1 MLELDLT
8 KEHLDRQRGEV
19 RVRFVEPRFSLDSLL
34 ENDFR
39 RQMPVKRMYAALEHF
54 FAVQEAVHEMLPKY
68 ISQVERR
75 TVASYIAA
83 KVAEDIFDHHPSQL
97 PALFEQ
103 AHLDF
108 SRYGPFSV
116 IEPLEILISAV
127 SDKHH
132 THRPEDVTQAFFWWM
147 KNHALAEYAS
157 SPARLKEALDKK
169 EVTVLGK
176 KYALDFSEGDRRY
189 EGRKPSVGVV
199 DASSITI
206 DRLKEHADAAKKSQ
220 KTHAFVR
227 PDHEYIAGHEHVKES
242 FGRDAHVRANFDY
255 FSARFPARF
264 LINNYLLVGPPG
276 TGKTTLASS
285 YAEEA
290 ALSFL
295 PVSCVELGS
304 SFQHQTAGNVAAA
317 YQRARQLMEREGTKG
332 VILFFDEI
340 DQVLKRKTDG
350 TNTDSNE
357 VVSTFNELLDGL
369 KTDYHIMMLG
379 ATNRSELI
387 EPATLQRFKI
397 LYVGYPETDDGIIA
411 IHESV
416 MRKCEEYARAHN
428 PKAQLF
434 QSFSRA
440 DYGAVLAFSRV
451 NEHFK
456 SGRVIERILIG
467 AALDKDVELHMK
479 QQPYAQVTLGDVVW
493 AYQNFKPPESSDEH
507 RALQRELDKYR
518 NMLRT
523 IMANPQ
529 TIMQ

>member
-1 MLELDLT
+1 MLDIT

-19 RVRFVEPRFSLDSLL
+19 RNRFGEPRFSLDSLL

-39 RQMPVKRMYAALEHF
+39 KQMPAKKMYAALEHF
-54 FAVQEAVHEMLPKY
+54 FVVQEAVQELLPRHV
-68 ISQVERR
+68 SLAERR

-83 KVAEDIFDHHPSQL
+83 KVADDTFDHHPSQL
-97 PALFEQ
+97 PTLFE
-103 AHLDF
+103 HSRLDF
-108 SRYGPFSV
+108 SRHGPFSI
-116 IEPLEILISAV
+116 IEPLEILVSAI

-147 KNHALAEYAS
+147 KNHTLAEYAN

-169 EVTVLGK
+169 EITVLGK
-176 KYALDFSEGDRRY
+176 KYLLDFSEGDKRY
-189 EGRKPSVGVV
+189 EGRNPSVGVV
-199 DASSITI
+199 EASGITV
-206 DRLKEHADAAKKSQ
+206 DRLKEHVDAAKTSA

-227 PDHEYIAGHEHVKES
+227 PDHEYIAGHEHVKAS
-242 FGRDAHVRANFDY
+242 FRRDAHVRAHFDY

-264 LINNYLLVGPPG
+264 LVHNYLLVGPPG

-304 SFQHQTAGNVAAA
+304 SFQHQTSGNIAAA
-317 YQRARQLMEREGTKG
+317 YQRARQLMDREGTKG

-340 DQVLKRKTDG
+340 DQVLKRKMEG

-369 KTDYHIMMLG
+369 KTDYHIMTLG
-379 ATNRSELI
+379 ATNRSDLI
-387 EPATLQRFKI
+387 EPATLQRFTV
-397 LYVGYPETDDGIIA
+397 LNVGYPETDDGVIA

-428 PKAQLF
+428 PSAKLF
-434 QSFSRA
+434 QPFSRA
-440 DYGAVLAFSRV
+440 DYDAVLAFGRA
-451 NEHFK
+451 NENFK
-456 SGRVIERILIG
+456 SGRVIERLLIG
-467 AALDKDVELHMK
+467 SALDKDVELHMK
-479 QQPYAQVTLGDVVW
+479 HQSYSPVTITDVVH
-493 AYQNFKPPESSDEH
+493 AYERFKPPESSDEH
-507 RALQRELDKYR
+507 RALQGELDQYR
-518 NMLRT
+518 NMLRA
-523 IMANPQ
+523 IMASPQ
-529 TIMQ
+529 TIHQ